1 MSEAISQHK
10 RMAMGETVPM
20 AKGKS
25 VIQKYAN
32 GGAVMSESKVAN
44 LPARG
49 SAPPPIEKSSGTKIA
64 TYKKG
69 GNVAKKGMG
78 ITIAVA
84 VPMRKAAGRGR

>member
-1 MSEAISQHK
+1 
-10 RMAMGETVPM
+10 
-20 AKGKS
+20 
-25 VIQKYAN
+25 
-32 GGAVMSESKVAN
+32 MSESKVAN

-64 TYKKG
+64 SYKKG